1 MVNWNVKDI
10 NNMIDYLIEK
20 NKIIYNEEYMEYDDD
35 IYINNELKVLI
46 KSSKSI

>member
-1 MVNWNVKDI
+1 
-10 NNMIDYLIEK
+10 MIDYLIEK